1 MLVFDPLNP
10 VREVA
15 FILAAQNRLSA
26 NNLNSLPAG
35 ISGIG
40 YDRARLVASN
50 VHLGFGAF
58 HRCHQAEYLDDLAQ
72 KGAVDGQVGINLKS
86 PLLAEELEP
95 QHSLYTRTLV
105 EGRERDTRVIG
116 ITKSTL
122 DYSTSP
128 RACLNQISATTTT
141 SVTLTVTEKG
151 YCHIPATGCLDE
163 ANPEVLF
170 DITSSLSSPQSLP
183 GFIVAALAAR
193 RAASGGPLNLI
204 SCDNIPSNGRVL
216 KEVVMRLAALATPDN
231 LRWIEDNVSFPS
243 TMVDRI
249 VPRTTDADRQAI
261 YDEFG
266 FHDAAA
272 VTGEPFRQWV
282 IEDAMRAPRP
292 RWEDVGVDIVPNV
305 AGHECIKMQ
314 VLNAA
319 QSMLALTG
327 ALAGH
332 ETTADA
338 VDDAALRSFV
348 ETVLK
353 RETLPGLPD
362 VPGMNTT
369 QYLKTSLNRISNTAL
384 RHTCHQIATDTSQK
398 IRQRILEPLRQ
409 TRNAPGLETAIAAW
423 IAYLALGQS
432 AFGGRW
438 QVSDPIQPVAADV
451 AKITGGD
458 ARAFA
463 KAITQQ
469 DRIFDDDLA
478 QDEAFADRIGKRV
491 TQLLNGQQPII
502 VAGYAGSSG

>member
-1 MLVFDPLNP
+1 MLVFVPLNR
-10 VREVA
+10 VREDA
-15 FILAAQNRLSA
+15 LILAAQNRLSA
-26 NNLNSLPAG
+26 NCLKSLPAG
-35 ISGIG
+35 ICGIE
-40 YDRARLVASN
+40 YDRTRLVASN
-50 VHLGFGAF
+50 AHLGFGAF

-72 KGAVDGQVGINLKS
+72 KGGVDAQVGINLKP
-86 PLLAEELEP
+86 PLLAEDLEP
-95 QHSLYTRTLV
+95 QDSLYTRTLV
-105 EGRERDTRVIG
+105 DGPERDTRLIG

-128 RACLNQISATTTT
+128 RACLNQISTTTT
-141 SVTLTVTEKG
+141 KSVTLTVTEKG

-163 ANPEVLF
+163 AHPDVLF
-170 DITSSLSSPQSLP
+170 DISSGLSTPRSLP
-183 GFIVAALAAR
+183 GFIVAALAQR
-193 RAASGGPLNLI
+193 RAESGGSLNLI

-231 LRWIEDNVSFPS
+231 LGWIEDNVSFPS

-249 VPRTTDADRQAI
+249 VPRTTDADRKAI

-282 IEDAMRAPRP
+282 IEDAMHAPRP
-292 RWEDVGVDIVPNV
+292 AWEDVGVEIVPDV
-305 AGHECIKMQ
+305 AGHERIKMQ

-338 VDDAALRSFV
+338 VKDAAFRSFV
-348 ETVLK
+348 EAVLK

-362 VPGMNTT
+362 VPGMNTK
-369 QYLKTSLNRISNTAL
+369 QYLKSSLHRISNTAL

-409 TRNAPGLETAIAAW
+409 SRNTPGLEIAIAAW
-423 IAYLALGQS
+423 IAYLAQGQS
-432 AFGGRW
+432 AFGRRW
-438 QVSDPIQPVAADV
+438 QVSDPIEPIAADV
-451 AKITGGD
+451 AKKSGGN
-458 ARAFA
+458 AREFA
-463 KAITQQ
+463 KAITQHDQ
-469 DRIFDDDLA
+469 IFGDDLA
-478 QDEAFADRIGKRV
+478 QDEAFADRIGSR
-491 TQLLNGQQPII
+491 TAQFLNGQQPIV
-502 VAGYAGSSG
+502 VADYASR